1 MKVQGK
7 QINRSSDDLSMLY
20 LSPYAYA
27 EQIGDRIFI
36 TRTDAEQ
43 GIQLENYSKTR
54 VMSIFQRLKDG
65 IQQDEMMTL
74 LRSIM
79 TEEAASEFVELLL
92 QEGVIE

>member
-7 QINRSSDDLSMLY
+7 QINRSSDNLSMLY

-27 EQIGDRIFI
+27 EQNADGIFI

-43 GIQLENYSKTR
+43 GIQLESYSQAK
-54 VMSIFQRLKDG
+54 VMSIFQRLKNG
-65 IQQDEMMTL
+65 IKQDEIIIL

-79 TEEAASEFVELLL
+79 TEDAASEFVELLL

>member
-7 QINRSSDDLSMLY
+7 QTRRSTDNLSMLY

-27 EQIGDRIFI
+27 EQTEDGIFI

-43 GIQLENYSKTR
+43 GMQLENDSETK
-54 VMSIFQRLKDG
+54 VMSIFERLKNG
-65 IQQDEMMTL
+65 IQQEEMMLL

-79 TEEAASEFVELLL
+79 TDEAAAEFVELLL
-92 QEGVIE
+92 QKGVIE

>member
-7 QINRSSDDLSMLY
+7 QITRSSDNLSMLY

-27 EQIGDRIFI
+27 EQVEDGIFI

-43 GIQLENYSKTR
+43 GIQLDGYSETK
-54 VMSIFQRLKDG
+54 VMSIFHKLKNG
-65 IQQDEMMTL
+65 IEQDEITIL
-74 LRSIM
+74 LRDIM
-79 TEEAASEFVELLL
+79 TDEAASEFVELLL

>member
-7 QINRSSDDLSMLY
+7 QINRSSDNLSMLY

-27 EQIGDRIFI
+27 EQIEDGIFI

-43 GIQLENYSKTR
+43 GIQLESYSKKK
-54 VMSIFQRLKDG
+54 VMSIFHRLKNG
-65 IQQDEMMTL
+65 IKQDEMTIL

-79 TEEAASEFVELLL
+79 TDDAASEFVELLL